1 MRPGAPL
8 VFWCSGG
15 DLVAG
20 QAMGDGAPISVADAR
35 ALWGLYLDEMSAAI
49 AAGDRTAEVRA
60 ARLAVQLLRAVKA
73 RQRWR
78 KASGGLR

>member
-1 MRPGAPL
+1 MISPL

-15 DLVAG
+15 DLIAG
-20 QAMGDGAPISVADAR
+20 PSPGGGAPISIADAR

-49 AAGDRTAEVRA
+49 AAGDRAAERRA
-60 ARLAVQLLRAVKA
+60 ARLAAQLLRAVKA

-78 KASGGLR
+78 KASGGTR